1 MNRSPVGDRGDAA
14 AEALAALVLAE
25 RDDGDRDGE
34 RTGDIDVLLRAFAV
48 GSNVDDD
55 DMPALRADFEGLCGG
70 EAPRSV
76 MNMVGL
82 VVGTEEGEGGGE
94 WSDR

>member
-25 RDDGDRDGE
+25 RDGGDRDGE
-34 RTGDIDVLLRAFAV
+34 RTGDIDVLLRALAV
-48 GSNVDDD
+48 GSNADDD
-55 DMPALRADFEGLCGG
+55 DMPALRADFDGLCGG

-82 VVGTEEGEGGGE
+82 VSVLRRREEAEGVE
-94 WSDR
+94 

>member
-14 AEALAALVLAE
+14 AEALALVGAE

-34 RTGDIDVLLRAFAV
+34 RTGDSDVLLRALAV
-48 GSNVDDD
+48 GSNADDDDD
-55 DMPALRADFEGLCGG
+55 DMPALRADFDGLCGG

-82 VVGTEEGEGGGE
+82 VVGTEGVE
-94 WSDR
+94 